1 MKTTTMKKIKMAALL
16 ILAGLFTGTLFAQQ
30 ITVPLSDPGKSYKLD
45 LHLVDGSIKITGYEG
60 KDIIVDVQG
69 DSTNNKKTQDNGSG
83 MRRINGGGSVDISAT
98 EKNNSVSISSGY
110 LRKALTVTVK
120 VPVTAGSEYKIGT
133 VNNGD
138 IIISNLTG
146 ALEVNNVNGQIVCTN
161 ISGSVVANTV
171 NGKVLVTFKS
181 IDSKAAMAFSTLN
194 GNVDVTLPADAKA
207 NLKVKSDRGDVF
219 TDFDM
224 AVDQTKPKSTVT
236 NEGNMHRISIE
247 DWVYGKIGGGGPEFM
262 MKNMQGNIYIRKTK

>member
-1 MKTTTMKKIKMAALL
+1 MKTIKIAALF
-16 ILAGLFTGTLFAQQ
+16 ILAVLLTGNLFAQE
-30 ITVPLSDPGKSYKLD
+30 ISVPLSEPGKSYKLD
-45 LHLVDGSIKITGYEG
+45 VHLVDGAIKVSSYDG
-60 KDIIVDVQG
+60 KDITVEVQT
-69 DSTNNKKTQDNGSG
+69 DTTNSKKSVDNGTG
-83 MRRINGGGSVDISAT
+83 MRRINGGNSIDISAT
-98 EKNNSVSISSGY
+98 ERNNVVTIGGGPG
-110 LRKALTVTVK
+110 RKAATLIIK
-120 VPVTAGSEYKIGT
+120 VPQTAGSEYRIGT

-138 IIISNLTG
+138 ITISNLSG

-194 GNVDVTLPADAKA
+194 GNVDVTLPADTKA

-224 AVDQTKPKSTVT
+224 AVDQTKPKSTIT
-236 NEGNMHRISIE
+236 NEGNMRHISIE

-262 MKNMQGNIYIRKTK
+262 MKNMQGNIYIRKAK

>member
-1 MKTTTMKKIKMAALL
+1 MKTIKITVLFMLSVLL
-16 ILAGLFTGTLFAQQ
+16 TGNLLAQQ

-45 LHLVDGSIKITGYEG
+45 LHLVDGSIKVTGYDG

-69 DSTNNKKTQDNGSG
+69 DSSNNKKAQDNGSG
-83 MRRINGGGSVDISAT
+83 MRRINGGGSVDLSAT
-98 EKNNSVSISSGY
+98 EKNNTVSITSSFI
-110 LRKALTVTVK
+110 RKPVAVMVK

-138 IIISNLTG
+138 IVISNVNGT
-146 ALEVNNVNGQIVCTN
+146 LEVNNVNGSITCTN
-161 ISGSVVANTV
+161 IAGSVVANTV
-171 NGKVLVTFKS
+171 NGKVQVTFKS
-181 IDSKAAMAFSTLN
+181 LDSKAAMAFSTLN

-224 AVDQTKPKSTVT
+224 VVDQTKPKSTVT
-236 NEGNMHRISIE
+236 NEGNMHRIAIE

-262 MKNMQGNIYIRKTK
+262 MKNMQGNIYIRKAK